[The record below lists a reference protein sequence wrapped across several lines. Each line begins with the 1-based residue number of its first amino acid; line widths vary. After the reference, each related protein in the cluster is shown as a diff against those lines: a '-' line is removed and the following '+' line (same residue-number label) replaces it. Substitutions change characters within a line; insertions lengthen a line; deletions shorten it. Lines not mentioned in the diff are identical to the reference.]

1 MLNIKSLPI
10 LLKIVSKLDMLPIV
24 EKLKELDIFKDTKD
38 PQEALNQLKGE
49 KMMEA
54 GFEVLS
60 VLTPQLEKIADFI
73 PELAAAYKEITVE
86 EAEKLD
92 ALALI
97 SEIINDEGIKAFSLL
112 LCKRRQSANFKS
124 LT

>member
-97 SEIINDEGIKAFSLL
+97 SEIINDEGIKAFFS
-112 LCKRRQSANFKS
+112 SALQKKAERE
-124 LT
+124 L